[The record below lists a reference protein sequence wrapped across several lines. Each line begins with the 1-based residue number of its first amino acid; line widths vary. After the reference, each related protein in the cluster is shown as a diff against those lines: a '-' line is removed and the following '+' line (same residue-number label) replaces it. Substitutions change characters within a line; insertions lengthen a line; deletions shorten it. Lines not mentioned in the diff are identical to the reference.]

1 MDKRDRIKAGAGA
14 TPRMPASRSLGLLT
28 PRPPPGSPRPP
39 PPVTTA
45 ALRVLEA
52 NGAMG
57 RRPLVERAAIG
68 GGKAALPQTPVQG
81 APARSAGA
89 GPRSPA
95 SRPPASG
102 KGERAPVKI
111 SGQGSISSPGR
122 ASSGITRPGPVVQ
135 KGLQPPTKEPVV
147 RGKAPETP
155 KRNTL
160 SSGTRRDPL
169 GPTSATSSPAITRR
183 SKAPATE
190 VGIPRSVPS
199 ARQRPPTTEA
209 PRKPVSSAAEP
220 SATELSPAF
229 RRRSAAGGSLQKPA
243 SRSLSSSATP
253 QLSPARSGVSLRVT
267 PRAPVHTSQL
277 KSKGQQALRPPQ
289 TTVPRKD
296 RASAQ
301 QSMFSTSSLAT
312 PTAPPGATTLQAS
325 STQVPEDP
333 LKATLPPSPPVTPP
347 LPASLQLQAQP
358 SIQATADSQAINCP
372 PSPPQL
378 SLQNLPSPPATPPLQ
393 VPPTSLGTEEAS
405 DSPPPMAAISPSLS
419 PLTQSMPC
427 NQVSSASL
435 PQETLLA
442 TPFSPAPL
450 PLATPPPQVLP
461 SLPVCP
467 KNQSA
472 PLLAPCQSTLSTL
485 TTPPS
490 PANFSVSP
498 PLPQATPS
506 KITTPPSQDTLL
518 LAVSPSVSS
527 SPPSSPP
534 LHVPP
539 SSVATPPLRL
549 PRSLI
554 LPTSQASLLTPTPSP
569 ASSPQ
574 QATPPPLASSPLS
587 VALSLGSP
595 PLQASPFFLP
605 TPPMQA
611 RSPPSPPLQAPS
623 LATYPLPLPSSP
635 TSPPLPALLSPPA
648 SPPLEDPLSPSPSP
662 PSPLATPP
670 PEAPPS
676 LGSPTP
682 LSSSPPQAPS
692 SLALPSL
699 QAPTSPLA
707 TEAPPL
713 QVPLLAL
720 PPLQTPPSPL
730 TTPPRQA
737 SPGLTSPLVQ
747 PPSPP
752 ASPPLQ
758 APRRPPTPGPDVPIS
773 SPRLT
778 LSLAPAPPPPPSRS
792 PSSTLSGPDL
802 AGHSSSATSTPEE
815 LRGYDSGPEGCASV
829 SPAADA
835 ELAACHP
842 ASWSRGPAPPLAVR
856 GAPGVPLPWPP
867 AACPGSSDGLCT
879 IYETEGPES
888 VAPTPGSLDADAEPE
903 PEPEPRPG
911 SGGGK
916 TTAAAGSGASSRSPK
931 SARLGELPLGALQA
945 SVVQHLLS
953 RTLLLAAA
961 EGAGAGSEGGS
972 GGAGGGSV
980 PGGSRAPLSDAEL
993 GRWAE
998 LLSPLD
1004 ESRAS
1009 ITSVTSFS
1017 PDDVASPQGDW
1028 TVVEVETFH

>member
-1 MDKRDRIKAGAGA
+1 MDKRDKVKAGAA
-14 TPRMPASRSLGLLT
+14 PRMPVSRPPGLLT

-52 NGAMG
+52 NGALG
-57 RRPLVERAAIG
+57 RRPLVERAAG
-68 GGKAALPQTPVQG
+68 VGKTALPQTAVQG
-81 APARSAGA
+81 APARSSVGA

-95 SRPPASG
+95 SRPAASG
-102 KGERAPVKI
+102 KGEKTPVKI

-122 ASSGITRPGPVVQ
+122 ASSGITRPGSAVQ
-135 KGLQPPTKEPVV
+135 KGSQPPNKEPVV
-147 RGKAPETP
+147 RGKAPEAP

-160 SSGTRRDPL
+160 SSGTRRDSL
-169 GPTSATSSPAITRR
+169 GPTSGTSSPAIPRR
-183 SKAPATE
+183 SRPPAAE
-190 VGIPRSVPS
+190 VGIPRPVPS
-199 ARQRPPTTEA
+199 ARQRPLTTEA
-209 PRKPVSSAAEP
+209 PRKPVSSATERSVP
-220 SATELSPAF
+220 ELSPALK
-229 RRRSAAGGSLQKPA
+229 RRSAASGSLQKPA

-253 QLSPARSGVSLRVT
+253 QLSPARSGVSPRTT
-267 PRAPVHTSQL
+267 PRAPAHTSQL

-296 RASAQ
+296 RTSAQ
-301 QSMFSTSSLAT
+301 SLLSASSLVT
-312 PTAPPGATTLQAS
+312 PAPPGASTPQAAS
-325 STQVPEDP
+325 VQVPEDP
-333 LKATLPPSPPVTPP
+333 LKAALPPSPPATPP
-347 LPASLQLQAQP
+347 LPAALSLQAQ
-358 SIQATADSQAINCP
+358 SSAQATPQSQPINCP
-372 PSPPQL
+372 PSPPPL

-393 VPPTSLGTEEAS
+393 APPTSLGPEEAS
-405 DSPPPMAAISPSLS
+405 DSPAPMAVISPSLS
-419 PLTQSMPC
+419 SLVQSVPC
-427 NQVSSASL
+427 KQASSASP
-435 PQETLLA
+435 PQETPSA
-442 TPFSPAPL
+442 TPFSPVPL
-450 PLATPPPQVLP
+450 PLATPPPPVLP
-461 SLPVCP
+461 SPPVSP
-467 KNQSA
+467 QNQPT
-472 PLLAPCQSTLSTL
+472 PLVTPSPSTLSAL
-485 TTPPS
+485 TTPPL
-490 PANFSVSP
+490 PANFSGSP
-498 PLPQATPS
+498 LLLQDTPTNR
-506 KITTPPSQDTLL
+506 TTPPLQDTLF
-518 LAVSPSVSS
+518 LAISPPVSPSPSS
-527 SPPSSPP
+527 SPP
-534 LHVPP
+534 LYVPP
-539 SSVATPPLRL
+539 SPVVTPPLRL
-549 PRSLI
+549 PPSLI
-554 LPTSQASLLTPTPSP
+554 LPTSQASLLTSTPSR

-574 QATPPPLASSPLS
+574 QATPAPLAASPLSSPLP
-587 VALSLGSP
+587 LGSP
-595 PLQASPFFLP
+595 PLQAPLSVMPTSPV
-605 TPPMQA
+605 QA
-611 RSPPSPPLQAPS
+611 HSLPSPPLQAPS
-623 LATYPLPLPSSP
+623 LATYPSPLPSSP
-635 TSPPLPALLSPPA
+635 ASPPLPALLSPPA
-648 SPPLEDPLSPSPSP
+648 SPPLERPLSPSPSP
-662 PSPLATPP
+662 SSPLASPP

-676 LGSPTP
+676 PDSPIP
-682 LSSSPPQAPS
+682 LTSPPPKDPSSP
-692 SLALPSL
+692 ALPSL
-699 QAPTSPLA
+699 QAPTSPPA
-707 TEAPPL
+707 TVPPPL

-730 TTPPRQA
+730 ATPP
-737 SPGLTSPLVQ
+737 PGLTSPLVQ

-778 LSLAPAPPPPPSRS
+778 LSLAPVPPPPPSRS

-815 LRGYDSGPEGCASV
+815 LRGYDSGPEGCATV

-867 AACPGSSDGLCT
+867 AACAGSSDGLCT
-879 IYETEGPES
+879 IYEAEGPES
-888 VAPTPGSLDADAEPE
+888 VAPTPGSLDTEPE
-903 PEPEPRPG
+903 PEQRPG

-916 TTAAAGSGASSRSPK
+916 ASAAAGSGASSRSPK

-961 EGAGAGSEGGS
+961 EGAAAGSEGGS
-972 GGAGGGSV
+972 GGPGGGGV

>member
-1 MDKRDRIKAGAGA
+1 MDKKDRVKTAAA
-14 TPRMPASRSLGLLT
+14 PRTSASRPPGLPT

-39 PPVTTA
+39 PPVTSA

-52 NGAMG
+52 NGAIG
-57 RRPLVERAAIG
+57 RRPLVERAAG
-68 GGKAALPQTPVQG
+68 VGRAALAQTAVQG
-81 APARSAGA
+81 APARGGAGP

-102 KGERAPVKI
+102 KGERAPMKI

-122 ASSGITRPGPVVQ
+122 ASSGLTRPGPVVQ

-147 RGKAPETP
+147 RGKAPEAP

-160 SSGTRRDPL
+160 SSGTRKDSL
-169 GPTSATSSPAITRR
+169 GPTSGTSSPAIARR
-183 SKAPATE
+183 SRAPATE
-190 VGIPRSVPS
+190 VGIPRPVST
-199 ARQRPPTTEA
+199 ARQRPLTTEA

-220 SATELSPAF
+220 RAPELSPAF
-229 RRRSAAGGSLQKPA
+229 RRRSAAGGGLQKPA

-253 QLSPARSGVSLRVT
+253 QLSPARSGVSPRVT
-267 PRAPVHTSQL
+267 PRAPAHPSQL
-277 KSKGQQALRPPQ
+277 KAKGQQALRPAQ

-296 RASAQ
+296 RTSAQ
-301 QSMFSTSSLAT
+301 SLLSAPSSVT
-312 PTAPPGATTLQAS
+312 PAPPGASTPQAS
-325 STQVPEDP
+325 PAQVPEDP
-333 LKATLPPSPPVTPP
+333 LEATLPPSPPATPP
-347 LPASLQLQAQP
+347 LPASLLPQAQP
-358 SIQATADSQAINCP
+358 SSQATPHSQARNGP
-372 PSPPQL
+372 PSPPPL

-393 VPPTSLGTEEAS
+393 APPTSLGTDEAS
-405 DSPPPMAAISPSLS
+405 DSPPPMAVISPSLS
-419 PLTQSMPC
+419 PLVQSMPC
-427 NQVSSASL
+427 SQASSASL
-435 PQETLLA
+435 PQETLL
-442 TPFSPAPL
+442 TTSFSPPPL

-461 SLPVCP
+461 SPPVSAQNQPTPPVTPSLP
-467 KNQSA
+467 
-472 PLLAPCQSTLSTL
+472 TLSTTPPVPDNCSVSPPPLQATPSNL
-485 TTPPS
+485 TTPPFRD
-490 PANFSVSP
+490 PLFLATSP
-498 PLPQATPS
+498 P
-506 KITTPPSQDTLL
+506 
-518 LAVSPSVSS
+518 VSS

-534 LHVPP
+534 LRVPP
-539 SSVATPPLRL
+539 SSVVTPPRRL
-549 PRSLI
+549 PPSLI
-554 LPTSQASLLTPTPSP
+554 LPTSQASPMTSTPSL

-587 VALSLGSP
+587 APLSLGSP
-595 PLQASPFFLP
+595 SLQASPPFLP
-605 TPPMQA
+605 SPPAQA
-611 RSPPSPPLQAPS
+611 HSLPSPPLQV
-623 LATYPLPLPSSP
+623 
-635 TSPPLPALLSPPA
+635 
-648 SPPLEDPLSPSPSP
+648 
-662 PSPLATPP
+662 
-670 PEAPPS
+670 
-676 LGSPTP
+676 
-682 LSSSPPQAPS
+682 PS

-699 QAPTSPLA
+699 QAPSSPLA
-707 TEAPPL
+707 PAAPPL
-713 QVPLLAL
+713 QVPILAL

-730 TTPPRQA
+730 TTPPPQA
-737 SPGLTSPLVQ
+737 SPGLTTPLVQ

-815 LRGYDSGPEGCASV
+815 LRGYDSGPEGGATV

-842 ASWSRGPAPPLAVR
+842 ASWSRGPAPPLVVR

-879 IYETEGPES
+879 IYEAEGPES
-888 VAPTPGSLDADAEPE
+888 VAPTPGSLDAE

-916 TTAAAGSGASSRSPK
+916 AIAAAGSGASSRSPK

-961 EGAGAGSEGGS
+961 EGAAAGSEGGS
-972 GGAGGGSV
+972 GSAGGGGV